1 MSDAPFMIGANG
13 LILDT
18 SFNGLPQGQAT
29 VGLQPNIAPG
39 ESPNPGGST
48 PGPWIVSQLLPGA
61 IVQLV
66 GGGEYD
72 LLSTARSPM
81 LGIGNGSSPQLG
93 GTTGSIQVDLVTSA
107 GGGGVGQP
115 LVYLV
120 AQTGLNSAPVEYVGV
135 FLDPSNRPTFT
146 ITDANGVIKA
156 QGSLT
161 TPTYA
166 AGTRLQ
172 IRLFWDSTG
181 TVLPSYAALLVNGT
195 AQPLGTVTGPWQGFQ
210 PAAVIYGRG
219 MSSVGGSPF
228 AGQLLKVQV
237 SNSPLPTN
245 SQIAPATSQT
255 PP

>member
-81 LGIGNGSSPQLG
+81 LGNGSSPQLG
-93 GTTGSIQVDLVTSA
+93 GTTGSIQVDLVTAA
-107 GGGGVGQP
+107 GGAGQP
-115 LVYLV
+115 IVYLV
-120 AQTGLNSAPVEYVGV
+120 AQTGLNSAPVQYVGV

-146 ITDANGVIKA
+146 ITDALGAIKA

-181 TVLPSYAALLVNGT
+181 TVLPAYAALLVNGT
-195 AQPLGTVTGPWQGFQ
+195 ALPLGTVTGPWQGFQ

-219 MSSVGGSPF
+219 VSSVGGAPF

-237 SNSPLPTN
+237 GNSPLPTN
-245 SQIAPATSQT
+245 SKFIPAASQT
-255 PP
+255 